1 MKRRQLIQSLAMT
14 VLGTGALLSTRAT
27 AATPPPEEP
36 QKGKRFSVGE
46 TLRFDEDLSVT
57 FLAVLKDRRCPINAI
72 CIDAGNAEVLLRVK
86 AGNQKPKIVTLHTDG
101 KKKRRIVI
109 PANKYPKGVAGIPK
123 SYTISIASLNP
134 LPYAGKKTL
143 QSDYRLKLEILVAL

>member
-14 VLGTGALLSTRAT
+14 VLGTGALLTTRTA
-27 AATPPPEEP
+27 AATPEEP
-36 QKGKRFSVGE
+36 PKGKRLSVGE
-46 TLRFDEDLSVT
+46 TLRYDEDLSVT
-57 FLAVLKDRRCPINAI
+57 FLAVLKDGRCPINAI
-72 CIDAGNAEVLLRVK
+72 CISGGHAEVSLRIK

-101 KKKRRIVI
+101 KKNRRIVI
-109 PANKYPKGVAGIPK
+109 PANEFPEGMAGIPK

-143 QSDYRLKLEILVAL
+143 QSDYRLKLKILVAL